1 MRWRSALAVS
11 VERRLI
17 ERMAHSSKSGRAS
30 AAGAADV
37 ASAGPGATKVCASCG
52 RRIEWR
58 AKWAK
63 SWDDVR
69 YCSAACRSRGVSSA
83 DRELEETIVE
93 TLRARP
99 GGASIDLDQIKAPEG
114 GGDASTQRE
123 QVRRAARRLAD
134 RGLVDWIQG
143 GRRVDPSTAR
153 GRVDLRLTAEGS
165 AR

>member
-1 MRWRSALAVS
+1 
-11 VERRLI
+11 
-17 ERMAHSSKSGRAS
+17 MAHSSKSRRAS
-30 AAGAADV
+30 AAGASGA
-37 ASAGPGATKVCASCG
+37 AAGPGATKVCASCG

-69 YCSAACRSRGVSSA
+69 YCSTACRSRGVSSA
-83 DRELEETIVE
+83 DRELEETIVA

-99 GGASIDLDQIKAPEG
+99 GGASVDLDEIRAPDG

-134 RGLVDWIQG
+134 QGLVEWMQG